1 MPGFTK
7 FPGGGGWSLGPSPS
21 PLGVFHTS
29 KPLPGRGVLPLV
41 MPRVI
46 LRLKAALL
54 LVIPDRTG
62 NVCTVF
68 WLECRNPAYRILLLV
83 PFTLNCVRSLSN
95 LILSICPPHRPL
107 QRLANFK
114 ENVINIKYT
123 VKLTFYLHLVV
134 LILIS

>member
-1 MPGFTK
+1 MVKKHTYRGLVLQN
-7 FPGGGGWSLGPSPS
+7 FPGGGKGSFLGPSPS

-62 NVCTVF
+62 NVCTAF
-68 WLECRNPAYRILLLV
+68 WLECRAPAYRILLLL

-95 LILSICPPHRPL
+95 LLS
-107 QRLANFK
+107 NS
-114 ENVINIKYT
+114 V
-123 VKLTFYLHLVV
+123 YLSSAQAIAKASQL
-134 LILIS
+134 

>member
-1 MPGFTK
+1 MVKNTLIEAWFYKIFREGS
-7 FPGGGGWSLGPSPS
+7 SLGSSPP

-29 KPLPGRGVLPLV
+29 KPLPGRGVLPSV

-68 WLECRNPAYRILLLV
+68 WLECRAPAYRILLLV
-83 PFTLNCVRSLSN
+83 
-95 LILSICPPHRPL
+95 
-107 QRLANFK
+107 A
-114 ENVINIKYT
+114 Y
-123 VKLTFYLHLVV
+123 HL
-134 LILIS
+134 L